1 MSELSHSQVRIA
13 LLHLYYK
20 NIPIYNL
27 SFELN
32 LDGEIDIMLLE
43 KSLNFLLYRFP
54 QLKTNIKLIDDK
66 LVKSF
71 SNGKIKITV
80 FDNTNLE
87 KNDIEITKFNNI
99 YLDIENE
106 LLIKVLYLK
115 NINKLLFLFSDILI
129 DGTTIIT
136 YFKNLE
142 KIYNTLLYKNSLAL
156 KSPNVNNIDFISE
169 KTLQFWKDNMNK
181 DCITYLK
188 VKNNDDTFLENRVR
202 FSIEKSD
209 FIMLKNK
216 ISNCSTTL
224 FNFLTGQFLL
234 FLRMISKQDCI
245 TIDTIIG
252 NLDTDDIGL
261 FKDMVL
267 IPFNFKDS
275 LKNSLAYYIQE
286 SSEKLNMIKKHTVS
300 LEYLTNKLNLENLP
314 NIRIHFEYANKNI
327 DKHIYLGKSKLS
339 SNGIENTANTIR
351 QLLIF
356 NVCEFN
362 DKLECY
368 FSYRKSAFDV
378 EYIKQLIE
386 IFKLFLTND
395 TTISLDK
402 VVNTDYNNSFD
413 GVLYKS
419 IIDKR
424 LISYKSAGKY
434 PNILYSDFK
443 KELDKLK

>member
-1 MSELSHSQVRIA
+1 MSELSHSQIRIA

-32 LDGEIDIMLLE
+32 LDGEIDLILLE

-66 LVKSF
+66 LVKCF
-71 SNGKIKITV
+71 SDDKIKITII
-80 FDNTNLE
+80 DNSN
-87 KNDIEITKFNNI
+87 IENNHKEIHNFNNT
-99 YLDIENE
+99 YLDIEKE
-106 LLIKVLYLK
+106 ILIKVLYLK

-142 KIYNTLLYKNSLAL
+142 NIYNTLLYKKSLSL
-156 KSPNVNNIDFISE
+156 KKPTINTVNVISD
-169 KTLQFWKDNMNK
+169 TILNFWKDNINK

-202 FSIEKSD
+202 FSIEKD
-209 FIMLKNK
+209 EFIFLKNK
-216 ISNCSTTL
+216 ISKSSTTL
-224 FNFLTGQFLL
+224 FNFLTAKFLL
-234 FLRMISKQDCI
+234 FLRSLSNQENI
-245 TIDTIIG
+245 TIDTVIG
-252 NLDTDDIGL
+252 NLETDDIGL
-261 FKDMVL
+261 FNNTVL
-267 IPFNFKDS
+267 IPYNFK
-275 LKNSLAYYIQE
+275 NSMENTLDKYIQDC
-286 SSEKLNMIKKHTVS
+286 SKKLNIIKKNVVS
-300 LEYLTNKLNLENLP
+300 LEYLSNKLDLESLP

-327 DKHIYLGKSKLS
+327 DKHIFLGKSKLS

-356 NVCEFN
+356 NVCEFDN
-362 DKLECY
+362 KLDCY
-368 FSYRKSAFDV
+368 FSYRKSAFDKS
-378 EYIKQLIE
+378 YIEKLID
-386 IFKLFLTND
+386 IFKKIMFND
-395 TTISLDK
+395 SAILIKNILKKNYDI
-402 VVNTDYNNSFD
+402 DFE
-413 GVLYKS
+413 GVKYKS

-424 LISYKSAGKY
+424 LISYKLAGKY

-443 KELDKLK
+443 KQLDKLM